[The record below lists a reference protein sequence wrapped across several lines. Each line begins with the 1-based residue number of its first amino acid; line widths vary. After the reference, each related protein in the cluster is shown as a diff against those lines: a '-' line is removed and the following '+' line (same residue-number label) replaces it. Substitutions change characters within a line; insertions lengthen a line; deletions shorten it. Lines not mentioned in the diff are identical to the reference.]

1 MVVGEKILKQ
11 GVPPLAIVDTIISI
25 NHDLIREAMR
35 RLDAITSEAEK
46 IRRLLAK
53 VETTEARAKPPQKRT
68 AKGR

>member
-1 MVVGEKILKQ
+1 MPKAEEPTVTAGREAVNTK
-11 GVPPLAIVDTIISI
+11 T
-25 NHDLIREAMR
+25 IREAMR

-53 VETTEARAKPPQKRT
+53 VETTEARAKPPLKRT